1 MKKQLFILLIN
12 ILFISASFAQVAINT
27 DGSEPD
33 GAAMLDIK
41 STEKGILIPRMTS
54 AERNAIGLSTSGL
67 LVYDLDT
74 ESFWYYNNA
83 TTQWVEIGSGGAAA
97 INDLTDGISDVSN
110 LFLGNNSGTQDDGD
124 QKNTGLGINSLYWN
138 ESGDRNTSL
147 GYKTAYR
154 NNTGSSNVAIGSEAL
169 YFNTSKSHLV
179 AVGDSALYW
188 NGNNASQSSHGTDN
202 TAIGSKSLANN
213 TTGYANSAAGSRSMY
228 RNTTGNRNTAF
239 GYKALEENKSGNFNL
254 ISGAYASGLNES
266 GSYNVSLGYGA
277 DYYNNGGS
285 NNVVIGYSAG
295 RGSSGNNKS
304 GNIFIG
310 HKAGYSESGS
320 NKLYIHNSESTTP
333 LIYGDFSSLK
343 LGLNAQT
350 GIGTSNPIG
359 NFQVHDPD
367 SHHNIMYL
375 TPMSNTGDSTSIF
388 FAEDNDAGNGMYWM
402 YDGYQNHMELHGK
415 TGYGSYGPHILIKR
429 NSGDIAIGGENF
441 ATGYKLSVEGKVIC
455 EEVRVSLQEDW
466 PDYVFGGNY
475 HLPTIAELEKH
486 INEKGHLPNIP
497 AAEEIQS
504 SGIELGE
511 MQRLMMEKI
520 EELSLYIIRQD
531 KRISELEEKLAKN
544 ESK

>member
-1 MKKQLFILLIN
+1 MKKHLFILLIS
-12 ILFISASFAQVAINT
+12 ILFISPSFAQVAINA

-54 AERNAIGLSTSGL
+54 AERNAIALSTSGL

-83 TTQWVEIGSGGAAA
+83 LTLWVEIGSGGAAA
-97 INDLTDGISDVSN
+97 INDLNDGITDASN
-110 LFLGNNSGTQDDGD
+110 LFLGSYTGTQDDGD

-138 ESGDRNTSL
+138 ESGQRNTSL
-147 GYKTAYR
+147 GFKSSYR
-154 NNTGSSNVAIGSEAL
+154 NTSGSSNVAIGSEAL
-169 YFNTSKSHLV
+169 SFNTIKSNLV
-179 AVGDSALYW
+179 AVGDSALAW
-188 NGNNASQSSHGTDN
+188 NGNNATQSSHGSDN
-202 TAIGSKSLANN
+202 TALGSKAMLNN
-213 TTGYANSAAGSRSMY
+213 TTGFYNTAAGSRSMIQ
-228 RNTTGNRNTAF
+228 NLTGNKNTAI
-239 GYKALEENKSGNFNL
+239 GYKALEKNNSGSFNL
-254 ISGAYASGLNES
+254 SSGAYSSAINES

-277 DYYNNGGS
+277 DYFNNGGS

-295 RGSSGNNKS
+295 RGASGNNKS

-320 NKLYIHNSESTTP
+320 NKLYIHNSESSTP

-343 LGLNAQT
+343 LGFNAQT
-350 GIGTSNPIG
+350 GIGTTNPIG

-367 SHHNIMYL
+367 SHHNVMYL
-375 TPMSNTGDSTSIF
+375 TPMSNTGDSSSIF
-388 FAEDNDAGNGMYWM
+388 FAEDDDAETGMYWM
-402 YDGYQNHMELHGK
+402 YDGYGNRMELRGK
-415 TGYGSYGPHILIKR
+415 TSYGSFGPHILIKR

-441 ATGYKLSVEGKVIC
+441 AAGYKLSIEGKVIC
-455 EEVRVSLQEDW
+455 EEVRVSLNEDW
-466 PDYVFGGNY
+466 PDYVFGDDY
-475 HLPTIAELEKH
+475 SLLPITALEKH

-520 EELSLYIIRQD
+520 EELSLYIIQQE
-531 KRISELEEKLAKN
+531 KRITELEEKLTKT